1 MRTLLPILLLGLA
14 GILVGGAVS
23 MRRQGAGRGP
33 VVVLGVLAVVAAVA
47 GVLWL
52 IPES

>member
-1 MRTLLPILLLGLA
+1 MRSVWPILLLGVA

-23 MRRQGAGRGP
+23 MKRQGASLVGVGI
-33 VVVLGVLAVVAAVA
+33 VAALAVLAAAG

-52 IPES
+52 IPR